1 MVWGGMR
8 HYTFY
13 MNARPDLSSG
23 DRAKPKQPLA
33 VLLGLLLAVSG
44 IAVVRAGPPET
55 PVNQLLACRH
65 IVADAARLS
74 CFDRV
79 SAAVAESAQR
89 TARAM
94 KEALNPQRTFGLSHA
109 TIVNREAAAAGVHV
123 KTVATIDAHV
133 VHLGQ
138 GPDGRTMVSLDNGQ
152 VWEQLVPDGT
162 DLYAKPGDSVRIT
175 RGWLDSYW
183 LEASSHHGFK
193 VMRVR

>member
-1 MVWGGMR
+1 
-8 HYTFY
+8 
-13 MNARPDLSSG
+13 MNPPPDLARR

-33 VLLGLLLAVSG
+33 ASLSLLLILAA
-44 IAVVRAGPPET
+44 IPAVRAAPPET

-65 IVADAARLS
+65 IAADAARLR

-109 TIVNREAAAAGVHV
+109 TIVDREAAAAGVRV
-123 KTVATIDAHV
+123 KSVATIDAHV
-133 VHLGQ
+133 VHIGQ
-138 GPDGRTMVSLDNGQ
+138 GPDGRAMVSLDNGQ